1 MPPARPSRRFIEAL
15 KLHREPAYRIAWAAG
30 VHPNTLSK
38 LVTGQT
44 RVRRCRRSSSVSVSV
59 MAWVFNSA
67 PTTSPTDQAVL
78 LAIADRCD
86 DEGTSAYPS
95 VATIAKKTRLD
106 ERSVRRAIKRL
117 QDLRVLTVDRA

>member
-1 MPPARPSRRFIEAL
+1 
-15 KLHREPAYRIAWAAG
+15 
-30 VHPNTLSK
+30 
-38 LVTGQT
+38 
-44 RVRRCRRSSSVSVSV
+44 

-117 QDLRVLTVDRA
+117 QDLRVLTVDRAKGRHGTNVYTIRLVSVPEFLAPTTEIGHPGPRV